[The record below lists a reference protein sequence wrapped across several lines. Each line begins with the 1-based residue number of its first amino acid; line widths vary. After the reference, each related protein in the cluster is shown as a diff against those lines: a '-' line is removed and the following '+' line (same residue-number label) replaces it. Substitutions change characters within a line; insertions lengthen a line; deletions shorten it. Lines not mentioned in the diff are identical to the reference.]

1 MPRNLVI
8 CFDGTNN
15 EFGLENTNV
24 VRLVQVLDRH
34 QTKQLVHY
42 DPGIGT
48 LPEPGLF
55 TRLGKRIS
63 EWVDLAFAT
72 SLSRRVE
79 GGYQYLMNYWEPGDQ
94 VYLFGFSRGAYTARV
109 LAAMLHNIGLLPR
122 GGENLL
128 PYAMRMFAASRR
140 GDPNYWKLLGSFRQ
154 TFARAI
160 TPGDDKRRFPIHF
173 LGVWDTV
180 SSVGWVWNP
189 ATYPNTAEN
198 PSVAIARHAVSLDE
212 RRCFFRQNLLEA
224 AEGQDIKEYW
234 FPGVHSDIGGGY
246 ADSRLWQASF
256 EWMVTE
262 AKDAGLLLDRAR
274 YEALTKEPT
283 PAWIEEQHESLKG
296 PWWLAEFFPKME
308 WDYERKRRVPK
319 FGFGRH
325 RFVHEGA
332 TIDGAVLERLRR
344 KANYQPPNLSGE
356 FCGNIRQLPSVR
368 GSEPYTP

>member
-24 VRLVQVLDRH
+24 VRLIQVLDRH
-34 QTKQLVHY
+34 QTNQLVHY

-55 TRLGKRIS
+55 TRLGKKVS

-94 VYLFGFSRGAYTARV
+94 VYVFGFSRGVYTARV
-109 LAAMLHNIGLLPR
+109 LAAMLHMIGLLPR

-140 GDPNYWKLLGSFRQ
+140 NDPNYWKLLGSFRQ

-160 TPGDDKRRFPIHF
+160 TPGDDVRRFPIHF

-198 PSVAIARHAVSLDE
+198 PSVAITRHAVSLDE
-212 RRCFFRQNLLEA
+212 RRCFFRQNLLKA
-224 AEGQDIKEYW
+224 APGQDVKENW

-262 AKDAGLLLDRAR
+262 AKNAGLLLDPAR
-274 YEALTKEPT
+274 YTALTSEPT
-283 PAWIEEQHESLKG
+283 PAWMEEQHESLKG
-296 PWWLAEFFPKME
+296 VWWLAEFFPKLE
-308 WDYERKRRVPK
+308 WDFKRKRRVPK
-319 FGFGRH
+319 FGLGRH
-325 RFVHEGA
+325 RFVHDGA
-332 TIDGAVLERLRR
+332 IIDGAVLQRLRG

-356 FCGNIRQLPSVR
+356 FKTQIRQLPNVPPQ
-368 GSEPYTP
+368 EPYM